1 MAMSDLDRQFV
12 EDVINS
18 TSKEFDEMIDE
29 LSDIE
34 LHEVLALIR
43 EAKAEII
50 EQELDAMEGQ
60 LTSYLQAGILL
71 QRIKHGS
78 N

>member
-18 TSKEFDEMIDE
+18 SSKEFDEMLDE
-29 LSDIE
+29 LTDTE

-43 EAKAEII
+43 EAKAEVI

-60 LTSYLQAGILL
+60 LTSYLQAGIIL

-78 N
+78 Y

>member
-18 TSKEFDEMIDE
+18 SNKEFDEMMDE
-29 LSDIE
+29 LSDTE

-43 EAKAEII
+43 DAKAEII
-50 EQELDAMEGQ
+50 EQELDAMESQ

>member
-1 MAMSDLDRQFV
+1 MAMSDIDRQFV

-18 TSKEFDEMIDE
+18 SNKEFDEMMDE
-29 LSDIE
+29 LSDTE

-50 EQELDAMEGQ
+50 EQELDAMESQ

>member
-18 TSKEFDEMIDE
+18 SSKEFDEMLDE
-29 LSDIE
+29 LTDTE

-43 EAKAEII
+43 EAKAEVI

-60 LTSYLQAGILL
+60 LTSYLQAGVIL

-78 N
+78 Y

>member
-1 MAMSDLDRQFV
+1 MM
-12 EDVINS
+12 
-18 TSKEFDEMIDE
+18 DE
-29 LSDIE
+29 LSDTE

-50 EQELDAMEGQ
+50 EQELDAMESQ

>member
-18 TSKEFDEMIDE
+18 TSKEFDEMMDE
-29 LSDIE
+29 LSDTE

-50 EQELDAMEGQ
+50 EQELDAMESQ

-78 N
+78 

>member
-1 MAMSDLDRQFV
+1 MAMNDLDRQFV

-18 TSKEFDEMIDE
+18 SKEEFDDMLNE
-29 LSDIE
+29 LSDTE
-34 LHEVLALIR
+34 LLEVLALIR

-50 EQELDAMEGQ
+50 EQELDAMEGR
-60 LTSYLQAGILL
+60 LTSITQAGIIL
-71 QRIKHGS
+71 QRIKRGS

>member
-1 MAMSDLDRQFV
+1 MSDLDRQFV

-18 TSKEFDEMIDE
+18 TSKEFDEMMDE

-50 EQELDAMEGQ
+50 EQELDAMEGK

-71 QRIKHGS
+71 QRIKRGS

>member
-12 EDVINS
+12 EDVINAS
-18 TSKEFDEMIDE
+18 SKEFDEMLDE
-29 LSDIE
+29 LSDTE

-43 EAKAEII
+43 EAKAEVI

-60 LTSYLQAGILL
+60 LTSFLQAGVLL

-78 N
+78 Y

>member
-18 TSKEFDEMIDE
+18 SKKEFDEMLDE
-29 LSDIE
+29 LSDTE

-43 EAKAEII
+43 EAKAEVI

-60 LTSYLQAGILL
+60 LTSITQAGIIL
-71 QRIKHGS
+71 QRIKYGS

>member
-18 TSKEFDEMIDE
+18 SSKEFDEMLDE
-29 LSDIE
+29 LSDTE

-43 EAKAEII
+43 EAKAEVI

-60 LTSYLQAGILL
+60 LTSFLQAGVLL
-71 QRIKHGS
+71 QRIKNGT
-78 N
+78 

>member
-1 MAMSDLDRQFV
+1 MAMNDLDRQFV

-18 TSKEFDEMIDE
+18 SKEEFDEMLDE
-29 LSDIE
+29 LSDTE

-43 EAKAEII
+43 EAKAEVI

-60 LTSYLQAGILL
+60 LTSFLQAGILL

>member
-18 TSKEFDEMIDE
+18 TSKEFDEMMDE

-50 EQELDAMEGQ
+50 EQELDAMEGK

-71 QRIKHGS
+71 QRIKRGS

>member
-18 TSKEFDEMIDE
+18 SSKEFDEMLDE
-29 LSDIE
+29 LSDTE

-43 EAKAEII
+43 EAKAEVI

-60 LTSYLQAGILL
+60 LTSFLQAGVLL

-78 N
+78 Y

>member
-18 TSKEFDEMIDE
+18 SNKEFDEMMDE
-29 LSDIE
+29 LSDTE

-50 EQELDAMEGQ
+50 EQELDAMESQ

>member
-1 MAMSDLDRQFV
+1 MSDLDRQFV
-12 EDVINS
+12 EDVINAS
-18 TSKEFDEMIDE
+18 SKEFDEMLDE
-29 LSDIE
+29 LSDTE

-43 EAKAEII
+43 EAKAEVI

-60 LTSYLQAGILL
+60 LTSFLQAGVLL

-78 N
+78 Y

>member
-18 TSKEFDEMIDE
+18 TSKEFDEMMDE
-29 LSDIE
+29 LSDTE

-50 EQELDAMEGQ
+50 EQELDAMESQ

>member
-18 TSKEFDEMIDE
+18 TSKEFDEMMDE
-29 LSDIE
+29 LSDTE

-50 EQELDAMEGQ
+50 EQKLDAMESQ

>member
-18 TSKEFDEMIDE
+18 SSKEFDEMLDE
-29 LSDIE
+29 LSDTE

-43 EAKAEII
+43 EAKAEVI

-60 LTSYLQAGILL
+60 LTSFLQAGVLL

-78 N
+78 

>member
-18 TSKEFDEMIDE
+18 SSKEFDEMLDE
-29 LSDIE
+29 LSDTE

-43 EAKAEII
+43 EAKAEVI

-60 LTSYLQAGILL
+60 LTSYLQAGVIL

-78 N
+78 Y

>member
-1 MAMSDLDRQFV
+1 MAMSDFDRQFV

-18 TSKEFDEMIDE
+18 TSKEFDEMMDE
-29 LSDIE
+29 LSDTE

-50 EQELDAMEGQ
+50 EQELDAMESQ

>member
-18 TSKEFDEMIDE
+18 SSKEFDEMLDE
-29 LSDIE
+29 LSDTE

-43 EAKAEII
+43 EAKAEVI
-50 EQELDAMEGQ
+50 EQELDAMESQ
-60 LTSYLQAGILL
+60 LTSFLQAGVLL

-78 N
+78 Y

>member
-18 TSKEFDEMIDE
+18 SSKEFDEMLDE
-29 LSDIE
+29 LSDTE

-43 EAKAEII
+43 EAKAEVI

-60 LTSYLQAGILL
+60 LTSYLQAGIIL

-78 N
+78 Y

>member
-12 EDVINS
+12 EDVINAS
-18 TSKEFDEMIDE
+18 SKEFDEMLDE
-29 LSDIE
+29 LSDTE

-43 EAKAEII
+43 EAKAEVI
-50 EQELDAMEGQ
+50 EQELDAMESQ
-60 LTSYLQAGILL
+60 LTSFLQAGVLL

-78 N
+78 

>member
-18 TSKEFDEMIDE
+18 SSKEFVEMLDE
-29 LSDIE
+29 LSDTE

-43 EAKAEII
+43 EAKAEVI

-60 LTSYLQAGILL
+60 LTSFLQAGVLL

-78 N
+78 Y